1 MRASNSRNA
10 AARRTRFAES
20 RAGVMSASRVNLGN
34 PCSRAARAPI
44 NTNSTSCRASV
55 LNKSSGS
62 RGAPGSDT
70 ACPMQEVS
78 DILDLLEALLGR
90 HPQDSRDFVQHVRS
104 HHHARLELGM
114 DVEVRRREQTLERL
128 PGRAG
133 LALLDPRGD
142 GAAREGALAETGTG
156 TGLAEQCGGGSHAE

>member
-20 RAGVMSASRVNLGN
+20 RAGVMSASRVNRGN

-114 DVEVRRREQTLERL
+114 DVDIHTQHE
-128 PGRAG
+128 
-133 LALLDPRGD
+133 PRVVV
-142 GAAREGALAETGTG
+142 
-156 TGLAEQCGGGSHAE
+156 GSHMLNEVAGILRMTPEQRLEEVKNVADFLHRARR